1 MQASGSPAPS
11 ANYAGWWVRFFAY
24 FVDNLIIGIP
34 ASIVGGIIAA
44 VTGAFSSTNPNGGG
58 VFIFYAILVL
68 ATVGYYVYFW
78 TQRDGQTIMNKA
90 LGIKVAKTDGSPI
103 TTGTAIIRYI
113 GYIINSIIFGLPIGF
128 IWAAFDSQKQ
138 GWHDKIAGTIVV
150 KTS

>member
-1 MQASGSPAPS
+1 MQTAGSSVASAPK
-11 ANYAGWWVRFFAY
+11 AGWWVRFFAY
-24 FVDNLIIGIP
+24 FVDSLIIGIP

-44 VTGAFSSTNPNGGG
+44 LTGAFSSTNPNGGG
-58 VFIFYAILVL
+58 LFIFYAILIL
-68 ATVGYYVYFW
+68 ATVGYFVYFW

-90 LGIKVAKTDGSPI
+90 LGIKVVKTDGSPI

-150 KTS
+150 KAS